1 MSAKYRVVQSRD
13 DVKCRNCGDSDSLKK
28 RLQRGQNCLR
38 NFYEKTTMA
47 APSTTQ
53 KTINGTTG
61 AGSSLGDGGSR
72 SGSEAGV
79 VVAVVF
85 TLIIVVV
92 VGVVFYKRNLFGFKD
107 KVQHCITDVE
117 EGDPREQAQPMIQ
130 HVLGNGDTESETQS
144 VAILQNGSHSGKF
157 TVSGEKN

>member
-1 MSAKYRVVQSRD
+1 M
-13 DVKCRNCGDSDSLKK
+13 KK
-28 RLQRGQNCLR
+28 RQWQHQALP
-38 NFYEKTTMA
+38 K
-47 APSTTQ
+47 

-61 AGSSLGDGGSR
+61 SGSSLGDGGSR

-85 TLIIVVV
+85 ILIIVVVVLV

-107 KVQHCITDVE
+107 KVQQRITDICRRTCFQQNNNTEGQDVE
-117 EGDPREQAQPMIQ
+117 EGDPPEQAQPMIQ